1 MVDDQDGLR
10 TLEDRIGEFSRQRLA
25 FIREEA
31 RRKQPG
37 ENSPI
42 LWVHLIHGTW
52 ANPAKARSR
61 PTWFEPSGSLEAAL
75 RAHGDANDWRHI
87 CFAAAPHWSG
97 ENSFAARSAA
107 AVQLSEYFEG
117 VLFDHRTTFDRHV
130 VIAHSHGGTVAVEAL
145 RKLGPL
151 ASEFSGLLT
160 LGTPFVERFRK
171 AERTEEVSFDGLTG
185 VHAHAVAFFFAFT
198 LALCLLFEGRHG
210 LAAAGAVL
218 ALLPWTFARI
228 PRLRF
233 VAELLNSTIPLAALV
248 AFLVGFDLWG
258 PSGSL
263 GTLIASAVVSLSFA
277 VFLAPRLMVLR
288 SVHFL
293 GSSDGLREDELPAPL
308 RTELLAIRAPSD
320 EASLAISAASAAV
333 WASDSLSSVGF
344 KTLGRIPSA
353 AFAVLGATLIATLVG
368 SIVFPNN
375 AAWKLAGSLTWSLP
389 VIVPMALLILALL
402 VKSTA
407 TLLIALACGP
417 EALQAPGVMKIFAE
431 PLPRSRD
438 GLGAPATLRMVF
450 PSSAD
455 LDDLRLKGSLR
466 HAIYDYPS
474 VQQYV
479 AEWIL
484 RHAASP
490 RSPD

>member
-1 MVDDQDGLR
+1 MLDDQDGLR
-10 TLEDRIGEFSRQRLA
+10 SLDERSGDLSRQRLA
-25 FIREEA
+25 FFRDEA
-31 RRKQPG
+31 RRKHPQ
-37 ENSPI
+37 EKSLI

-61 PTWFEPSGSLEAAL
+61 PTWFEPGGSLEAAL
-75 RAHGDANDWRHI
+75 RAHGDANDWRQI
-87 CFAAAPHWSG
+87 CFADAPHWSG
-97 ENSFAARSAA
+97 QNSFAARSAA
-107 AVQLSEYFEG
+107 ADQLSEYFKG

-130 VIAHSHGGTVAVEAL
+130 VIAHSHGGTVAAEAL

-151 ASEFSGLLT
+151 AAEFSGLLT

-171 AERTEEVSFDGLTG
+171 AERRDEVSFDSLTG
-185 VHAHAVAFFFAFT
+185 FYAHAIAFFFAFT
-198 LALCLLFEGRHG
+198 LALCFLFEGRHA
-210 LAAAGAVL
+210 LAASSAVL
-218 ALLPWTFARI
+218 SLLPWTFARI

-233 VAELLNSTIPLAALV
+233 VAELLNATIPLAALV
-248 AFLVGFDLWG
+248 AFFVSFDLRG
-258 PSGSL
+258 SSGSL
-263 GTLIASAVVSLSFA
+263 ATLLASAVVSLVFA

-293 GSSDGLREDELPAPL
+293 GSSDGLREDELPPPL
-308 RTELLAIRAPSD
+308 KTELLAIRAPGD

-333 WASDSLSSVGF
+333 WVSDSLSSVGF
-344 KTLGRIPSA
+344 KTLGRIPGA
-353 AFAVLGATLIATLVG
+353 AFAVLGVALIATLVG
-368 SIVFPNN
+368 SIAFPNH
-375 AAWKLAGSLTWSLP
+375 AAWKLAVTLTWSLP
-389 VIVPMALLILALL
+389 VMVPMALLMLTLL

-438 GLGAPATLRMVF
+438 GLGAPATMRMVF

-455 LDDLRLKGSLR
+455 LDDLRRKGSLR

-474 VQQYV
+474 VQRYV

-484 RHAASP
+484 LHAANPKSP
-490 RSPD
+490 H